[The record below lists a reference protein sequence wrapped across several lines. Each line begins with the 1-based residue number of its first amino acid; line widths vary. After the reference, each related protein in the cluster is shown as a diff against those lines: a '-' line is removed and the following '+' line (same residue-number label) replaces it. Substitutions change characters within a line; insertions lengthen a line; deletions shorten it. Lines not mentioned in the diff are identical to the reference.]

1 MDLTKLIDKYN
12 KLGIAEVV
20 DHEKFNLISI
30 VHHSTKIEGST
41 LTELETRVLLEDGLT
56 PPNKALHDT
65 LMALDHYAALKF
77 TLSEAREKR
86 PISLELLKEINS
98 LVIRNTGQ
106 VYNTIL
112 GTVDATKG
120 ELRLGNVQAGST
132 YFPNYNKVV
141 PLLNDMIRQMQE
153 MMNKPLNLSEQ
164 INLSFDAHYN
174 LVNIHPWYDG
184 NGRTSRLLMNYVQ
197 SFYGLPLAIVHNES
211 KPKYITALNESL
223 EKTDINPFREF
234 MSNEYGNLLKS
245 EISRF
250 EQIDKPKR
258 GRGFS
263 VIF

>member
-1 MDLTKLIDKYN
+1 MDLAKLIDRYN
-12 KLGIAEVV
+12 ALGIADVV

-56 PPNKALHDT
+56 PNNKALHDT
-65 LMALDHYAALKF
+65 LMATDHYAALLF
-77 TLSEAREKR
+77 TLKEAREKR

-106 VYNTIL
+106 VYNTML

-141 PLLNDMIRQMQE
+141 HLLDDMIGKMRDLMK
-153 MMNKPLNLSEQ
+153 KPLKQSEQ
-164 INLSFDAHYN
+164 VNLSFDAHYN

-197 SFYGLPLAIVHNES
+197 AFYSLPLAIVHNES
-211 KPKYITALNESL
+211 KPSYITALNESL
-223 EKTDINPFREF
+223 EKNDIKFFRDF
-234 MSNEYGNLLKS
+234 MSKEYAKLLQT

-250 EQIDKPKR
+250 EEIDKPKK
-258 GRGFS
+258 GRGFTLM
-263 VIF
+263 F